1 MRHTNTVAGA
11 CPATDRLPMRRYAP
25 VVATTLAGLAILGA
39 LWIAAESSP
48 TNATGSALAALQT
61 PAYTADR
68 AGQWQTKPVRLVGGY
83 ITASRNSDEP
93 AFAATNM
100 AVNPHE
106 LYDLPPARD
115 QIAALQEMD
124 IRAVTAAKATC
135 PSDDDLVFGVQLYGH
150 ERCYP
155 RNILARHCLVNDRLS
170 GETVLIYFAPPS
182 GACMAFIRPT
192 GADGP
197 YHFAVSGLGYNGMGI
212 PYDRQSQSL
221 WYPLSG
227 NLVAGAKTSDEVKLK
242 HLVGE
247 WMTWAAWREL
257 WPETTVLSPDTGYQH
272 DYSTDPYTHAQG
284 RDGQTVNYYESE
296 LLLAPDALSDTTG
309 TMADKAE
316 VLGVTLPD
324 GALVVPVA
332 EAFAAASDEPHV
344 FSRESRFG
352 KLQLHVDAQA
362 QRTYLTMPGN
372 VRPPQVRLFW
382 YAWRAAYPDT
392 IIWRMEGST
401 PRR

>member
-1 MRHTNTVAGA
+1 MQHTDAAAEA
-11 CPATDRLPMRRYAP
+11 CPAMNRLLTRQYAA

-48 TNATGSALAALQT
+48 TNATGSAL
-61 PAYTADR
+61 PAGQSPASTASR
-68 AGQWQTKPVRLVGGY
+68 ADQWQTRPARLVGGY
-83 ITASRNSDEP
+83 VTASRNSDEP
-93 AFAATNM
+93 AFPATNM
-100 AVNPHE
+100 AVNLHE

-115 QIAALQEMD
+115 EIAALQEMD
-124 IRAVTAAKATC
+124 VSAVTAAAATSL
-135 PSDDDLVFGVQLYGH
+135 SDDDLVFGVQLYGH
-150 ERCYP
+150 QRCYP
-155 RNILARHCLVNDRLS
+155 RNILARHCLVNDRLG
-170 GETVLIYFAPPS
+170 GEPVLIYFDPPS

-197 YHFAVSGLGYNGMGI
+197 YHLAVSGLGYNGMGI

-227 NLVAGAKTSDEVKLK
+227 NPIAGASISGGVKLK
-242 HLVGE
+242 RLVGE

-257 WPETTVLSPDTGYQH
+257 WPETTVLSPDTGYEH
-272 DYSTDPYTHAQG
+272 DYSTDPYTHVQG
-284 RDGQTVNYYESE
+284 RDGQTVNYYESD

-324 GALVVPVA
+324 GALAVPVA
-332 EAFAAASDEPHV
+332 EAFAAAPDEPHT
-344 FSRESRFG
+344 FSRGSRFG
-352 KLQLHVDAQA
+352 TLRLHIDARA
-362 QRTYLTMPGN
+362 RRIYLTMPGN

-382 YAWRAAYPDT
+382 YAWRAAYPEAT
-392 IIWRMEGST
+392 VWRMEDST
-401 PRR
+401 DE